1 MHQNFNQHPHLVQKI
16 SGRWSQQEKRAF
28 EEGLKIHGRG
38 RWVLFLPIIPT
49 KTQLQIRQH
58 AYAFFKKRRLQ
69 AQRQLKRDRGDP
81 ETSESESESESDSGS
96 DNDTDRGS
104 NSPST
109 AENSG
114 QDDGST
120 PFHKKRKK
128 KKRRKKNKDGK
139 KRRAMWTEDE
149 HRLFLDGYKAHP
161 RDWSYLAKIVT
172 SKTPTQIRTHAYSV
186 FQRRRRVGTPLPS
199 GFENMDHSWQQRQV
213 DAAEAAKANLH
224 SRFNNGLGVSA
235 TQLSY
240 SKQHH
245 YQPPHN
251 QMQQRQQQQQRQQY
265 QRHQQQLQQQQQRQQ
280 QQRQRQQYQSSSPQ
294 YDLPSS
300 PVVNQ

>member
-128 KKRRKKNKDGK
+128 KK
-139 KRRAMWTEDE
+139 T
-149 HRLFLDGYKAHP
+149 
-161 RDWSYLAKIVT
+161 
-172 SKTPTQIRTHAYSV
+172 
-186 FQRRRRVGTPLPS
+186 
-199 GFENMDHSWQQRQV
+199 
-213 DAAEAAKANLH
+213 
-224 SRFNNGLGVSA
+224 
-235 TQLSY
+235 
-240 SKQHH
+240 
-245 YQPPHN
+245 
-251 QMQQRQQQQQRQQY
+251 
-265 QRHQQQLQQQQQRQQ
+265 
-280 QQRQRQQYQSSSPQ
+280 
-294 YDLPSS
+294 
-300 PVVNQ
+300 

>member
-1 MHQNFNQHPHLVQKI
+1 MTFFFD
-16 SGRWSQQEKRAF
+16 S
-28 EEGLKIHGRG
+28 
-38 RWVLFLPIIPT
+38 FL
-49 KTQLQIRQH
+49 QH

-199 GFENMDHSWQQRQV
+199 GFENMVSIKYKSEQR
-213 DAAEAAKANLH
+213 ACIANGSTVVLIFVLLLPLSNLLH
-224 SRFNNGLGVSA
+224 CHCLVQF
-235 TQLSY
+235 
-240 SKQHH
+240 
-245 YQPPHN
+245 
-251 QMQQRQQQQQRQQY
+251 
-265 QRHQQQLQQQQQRQQ
+265 
-280 QQRQRQQYQSSSPQ
+280 
-294 YDLPSS
+294 
-300 PVVNQ
+300 